1 MLNNKGLYVITGG
14 PGTGKTS
21 LIEELEKD
29 GLKTVK
35 EVARDIIKEQQL
47 QGGDALPW
55 KDTGLYTK
63 IMLER
68 SVDSY
73 LAHAKE
79 DGVLFFDRGI
89 PDTLAYAQLIGLN
102 DRKYIELAV
111 NKYRYSEQVF
121 ILPPWESIYHTDKE
135 RKQSFNEAIDTY
147 YVMRDVYENAGY
159 TLIEVPQLSVDA
171 RKDFIMDR
179 INSI

>member
-21 LIEELEKD
+21 LIEALERD
-29 GLKTVK
+29 GVKTIK
-35 EVARDIIKEQQL
+35 EVARDIIKEQQQ
-47 QGGDALPW
+47 QGGEALPW
-55 KDTGLYTK
+55 KNTGLYTK

-73 LAHAKE
+73 LTHAKE
-79 DGVLFFDRGI
+79 EGPMFFDRGI
-89 PDTLAYAQLIGLN
+89 PDTLAYARLIELD
-102 DRKYIELAV
+102 DREYIELAV
-111 NKYRYSEQVF
+111 DKYRYSEQVF

-135 RKQSFNEAIDTY
+135 RKQSFDEAVDTY
-147 YVMRDVYENAGY
+147 YVMKDVYEKAGY
-159 TLIEVPQLSVDA
+159 TLIEVPELSVKA
-171 RKDFIMDR
+171 RKDFIIDC